1 MKLDE
6 FSAKHF
12 NQIEKEPKRPNSL
25 LKNRKFPA
33 EVFATNTKTSTP
45 TCIGSRL
52 VQKRK
57 SIERKIENMRKLK
70 LEAEMKE
77 VQSKPKISTRSRKL
91 AMKAEVKLLGDKK
104 TENLVQQ
111 KFDEEKLLKN
121 FEKPEEKSKIV
132 NEINKILEKN
142 DVADHNLQMNKIL
155 SKDNFFSNDSFSIK
169 ISKVLIVEDLHD
181 LEEEIKLLEKCLSIE
196 SPLVTP
202 SEIKDIQFSK
212 TPTETSKK
220 FPRRISIIEKAKSN
234 NRVLAKSP
242 CITPNSSK
250 NLTKTPKNG
259 ENKPFQ
265 KIPAQRFIKKPLA
278 NKQKSNSMD
287 LINQLKFNYRSLSPF
302 HIQITRYNENY

>member
-1 MKLDE
+1 L
-6 FSAKHF
+6 F
-12 NQIEKEPKRPNSL
+12 NKSSTK
-25 LKNRKFPA
+25 KNF
-33 EVFATNTKTSTP
+33 
-45 TCIGSRL
+45 
-52 VQKRK
+52 
-57 SIERKIENMRKLK
+57 
-70 LEAEMKE
+70 
-77 VQSKPKISTRSRKL
+77 
-91 AMKAEVKLLGDKK
+91 
-104 TENLVQQ
+104 
-111 KFDEEKLLKN
+111 LKN

-169 ISKVLIVEDLHD
+169 SSKVLIVEDLHD

-265 KIPAQRFIKKPLA
+265 KSPRKDSSKNPWLTNKKATLWT
-278 NKQKSNSMD
+278 
-287 LINQLKFNYRSLSPF
+287 LS
-302 HIQITRYNENY
+302 TN